1 MEGSFYNLELTFKH
15 QNQKSTKWPKK
26 RNPKLERRARRE
38 SQRLPKV
45 DLLKSKF
52 SKAEKSEPSVASRQ
66 ETLPETSMA
75 DTSPRRS
82 PLRVRRTSG

>member
-1 MEGSFYNLELTFKH
+1 MEGSFNNLELTFKH

-26 RNPKLERRARRE
+26 RNPKLERKARRE

-52 SKAEKSEPSVASRQ
+52 SKAEKSELSVVSRQ
-66 ETLPETSMA
+66 ETLSETSTV
-75 DTSPRRS
+75 DTSPKSS
-82 PLRVRRTSG
+82 PLRVRRTNG